1 MAQNK
6 EYIFGVADIEIGEGE
21 DKIKF
26 DGKEYLQAEGGSL
39 SLTPQY
45 EDITFEDFGETPV
58 EKRLSGWEG
67 EVTIVAGQEDAK
79 ILELALASTVVV
91 DNSGGGEKGVT
102 DAPLGTAVKGHKV
115 RIHPRVLPDSVKDM
129 DWTIYNMAS
138 TEGFT
143 REYNQEQGNVEI
155 TLTMLPRE
163 GFDASKPG
171 NFFFRGAVDPNDES
185 SGGGNDGEDNEG
197 EEEGNE

>member
-1 MAQNK
+1 MKK
-6 EYIFGVADIEIGEGE
+6 EYIFGVADILIGEGE
-21 DKIKF
+21 DQVKF
-26 DGKEYLQAEGGSL
+26 DGKEYLQAEGRSL

-79 ILELALASTVVV
+79 ILELALASTVKV
-91 DNSGGGEKGVT
+91 DSGKEGENGVT

-115 RIHPRVLPDSVKDM
+115 TIHPRVLPESVKDM
-129 DWTIYNMAS
+129 DWTIYRMAS
-138 TEGFT
+138 TEGFS

-171 NFFFRGAVDPNDES
+171 NFFFRGSVDPNADS
-185 SGGGNDGEDNEG
+185 SGGDDEG
-197 EEEGNE
+197 KTEE

>member
-1 MAQNK
+1 MKK
-6 EYIFGVADIEIGEGE
+6 EYIFGLADILIGEGE
-21 DKIKF
+21 DQVKF

-79 ILELALASTVVV
+79 ILELALASTVSV

>member
-1 MAQNK
+1 MAQKK
-6 EYIFGVADIEIGEGE
+6 EYIFGVADITIGEGE
-21 DKIKF
+21 DQIKF

-79 ILELALASTVVV
+79 ILELALASTVAV
-91 DNSGGGEKGVT
+91 DNSGEGEKGVT

-115 RIHPRVLPDSVKDM
+115 TIHPRVLPESVKDM
-129 DWTIYNMAS
+129 DWTIYRMAS

-155 TLTMLPRE
+155 TLTMLPRDN
-163 GFDASKPG
+163 FDASKPG
-171 NFFFRGAVDPNDES
+171 NFFYRGSVDPNAD
-185 SGGGNDGEDNEG
+185 SGGGDDEG
-197 EEEGNE
+197 KTEE

>member
-1 MAQNK
+1 MADK
-6 EYIFGVADIEIGEGE
+6 EYIFGVADITIGEGE
-21 DKIKF
+21 DKISF

-79 ILELALASTVVV
+79 ILELALASTVKV
-91 DNSGGGEKGVT
+91 DAAGSGESGVT
-102 DAPLGTAVKGHKV
+102 DAPLGTAVKGRKV
-115 RIHPRVLPDSVKDM
+115 TIHPRLLPESIKDM

-138 TEGFT
+138 TEGFS

-155 TLTMLPRE
+155 TLSMLPRE

-171 NFFFRGAVDPNDES
+171 NFFYRGGVDPNADS
-185 SGGGNDGEDNEG
+185 SGGDGG
-197 EEEGNE
+197 EEEEEGKE